1 MEINNKY
8 LRPYWGKIVIA
19 QLMEKYSAKGY
30 IVRQEV
36 PVSPDS
42 SIRADLIAENEDE
55 KILFEITSASKNKD
69 MIMYAR
75 RFAIENGYKFKLIS
89 APIPKLNTNIEFEGI
104 EQMLLDYLINNETPD
119 KLDSL
124 GPHSAIIDYV
134 TDVDLNTIKI
144 TDNEASIYGTCNLE
158 VEIEYDQEDNINFN
172 MPFPATFEIVCE
184 NDGETW
190 SITKV
195 NMFDI
200 DTNSFYE

>member
-8 LRPYWGKIVIA
+8 LIPYWGMIVIE
-19 QLMEKYSAKGY
+19 QLKDKYSAKGY
-30 IVRQEV
+30 IVHKNV
-36 PVSPDS
+36 PISPDS

-55 KILFEITSASKNKD
+55 KILFEITSASKNKN

-89 APIPKLNTNIEFEGI
+89 APIPKLNTNIEFEGL
-104 EQMLLDYLINNETPD
+104 EQILLDYLINETPD

-124 GPHSAIIDYV
+124 GPNGAIIDCV
-134 TDVDLNTIKI
+134 SDIDLNTMKI
-144 TDNEASIYGTCNLE
+144 SDNEASISGTCNLV
-158 VEIEYDQEDNINFN
+158 VEIVIDQEDNINFD
-172 MPFPATFEIVCE
+172 MSFPSTFDIVCE

-190 SITKV
+190 SITEV

>member
-8 LRPYWGKIVIA
+8 LIPYWGMIVIE
-19 QLMEKYSAKGY
+19 QLKDKYSAKGY
-30 IVRQEV
+30 IVHKNV
-36 PVSPDS
+36 PISPDS

-55 KILFEITSASKNKD
+55 KILFEITSASKNKN

-89 APIPKLNTNIEFEGI
+89 APIPKLNTNIEFEGL
-104 EQMLLDYLINNETPD
+104 EQILLDYLINETPD

-124 GPHSAIIDYV
+124 GPHGAIIDCV
-134 TDVDLNTIKI
+134 SDIDLNTMKI
-144 TDNEASIYGTCNLE
+144 SDNEASISGTCNLE
-158 VEIEYDQEDNINFN
+158 VEIVIDQEDNINFD
-172 MPFPATFEIVCE
+172 MSFPSTFDIVCE

-190 SITKV
+190 SITEV

>member
-8 LRPYWGKIVIA
+8 LIPYWGMIVIE
-19 QLMEKYSAKGY
+19 QLKDKYSAKGY
-30 IVRQEV
+30 IVHKNV
-36 PVSPDS
+36 PISPDS

-55 KILFEITSASKNKD
+55 KILFEITSASKNKN

-89 APIPKLNTNIEFEGI
+89 APIPKLNTNIEFEGL
-104 EQMLLDYLINNETPD
+104 EQILLDYLINETPD

-124 GPHSAIIDYV
+124 GPHGAIIDCV
-134 TDVDLNTIKI
+134 SDIDLNTMKI
-144 TDNEASIYGTCNLE
+144 SDNEASISGTCNLE
-158 VEIEYDQEDNINFN
+158 VEIVIDQEDNINFG
-172 MPFPATFEIVCE
+172 MSFPSTFDIVCE

-190 SITKV
+190 SITEV

>member
-8 LRPYWGKIVIA
+8 LIPYWGMIVIE
-19 QLMEKYSAKGY
+19 QLKDKYSAKGY
-30 IVRQEV
+30 IVHKNV
-36 PVSPDS
+36 PISPDS
-42 SIRADLIAENEDE
+42 SIRADLIAENKDE
-55 KILFEITSASKNKD
+55 KILFEITSASKNKN

-89 APIPKLNTNIEFEGI
+89 APIPKLNTNIEFEGL
-104 EQMLLDYLINNETPD
+104 EQILLDYLINETPD

-124 GPHSAIIDYV
+124 GPHGAIIDCV
-134 TDVDLNTIKI
+134 SDIDLNTMKI
-144 TDNEASIYGTCNLE
+144 SDNEASISGTCNLE
-158 VEIEYDQEDNINFN
+158 VEIVIDQEDNINFD
-172 MPFPATFEIVCE
+172 MSFPSTFDIVCE

-190 SITKV
+190 SITEV